1 MKFKIIAIVLG
12 MFTLAS
18 VHVFGGTSLSPA
30 SLRSEYHVNPVG
42 MDVTQP
48 RLSWTIAVGA
58 DERGARQAA
67 YRVLVASSLEE
78 LAAHRGDLWDTQKVD
93 SDQTNQLVYAGTPLQ
108 SQMQCFW
115 KVMVWDE
122 VGKASD
128 WSEPASWSM
137 GLLNPD
143 DWQAGWIGLDEAPK
157 NKPEYRAA
165 LDGKNPKLVIKKAIY
180 GVLDDPAKQMDLKAI
195 VQKHVDGGALLLT
208 PSNDFAGKDPAYE
221 TKKKLQLEYTVD
233 DRMVKAMVDENKE
246 LDLSIGRK
254 RKEYLPAPYLR
265 KEFQVRSAVKRAVVY
280 ATAQGVFE
288 LNLNGQRVGDEYFMP
303 GWTDYRKRIYYRAY
317 DVTSMLETGANAL
330 GAILGDGWFRG
341 NISCID
347 QNKYGTRLRFKGQL
361 HIEYADGTSEVIAS
375 DNTWKGAYGPIVESD
390 MQDGEVYDARRE
402 IPGWNRSGFNDSNW
416 SPIVTGAESNALL
429 EAYPGDP
436 VRNTLELPTLELT
449 EPEAG
454 SYVFDLGQNFSGWI
468 RLKVKGQAGDKVV
481 MHFAEMLNADGTAYT
496 ANLRS
501 ARAVD
506 TYILKG
512 GAEEVWE
519 PRFTFHGFRY
529 VQISGLRA
537 KPTPDAV
544 TGIVVHSDSPVS
556 ASFECSNP
564 MLNQLHSNILWGQRS
579 NYLEVPTDCP
589 QRDERLGWTGDTQVF
604 IRTGCYNQDVSAFFT
619 KWMVDLMDTQNK
631 QGLFGN
637 QAPVFHGHGAAAW
650 ACAGI
655 ISPWTIYK
663 VYGDTRII
671 ADNYDSMARYLEACG
686 KDGLGGRKQHTW
698 GDWLAPSGRPPTALI
713 STAYYAYTT
722 SLMAE
727 MAEALGKKEDAA
739 KYNQQ
744 FEAIRGYFQ
753 KTYVKSDG
761 KIESELQTAYCM
773 ALSFDL
779 LTDQQRDQAEVHLVE
794 RIKADNYHLSV
805 GFLGMPLLL
814 PTLTDMGRS
823 DLAYRLIQNT
833 TYPSWG
839 YSIEQGATT
848 IWERWNS
855 YSKKDGF
862 GDVRMNSFNHYSL
875 GSCGEWM
882 FRSMLGIDSDGAG
895 FNKITMKPELP
906 ALSGVEGGE
915 GITWAKGHYDS
926 IHGRIGSDWKR
937 ESDQFDWTIHVPT
950 NTTATVYVPA
960 KDAASVSESGKRVSQ
975 VEGVTFLRMEA
986 GRAVFAVGSGDYT
999 FHSTIGKQCLAS
1011 WLGAAENAGN
1021 DTTIVIQQALYGVS
1035 GTPAKQVDVTHQI
1048 QQAIVSGD
1056 FSVTVNNDLADQDP
1070 AHGTKKTLELKYTL
1084 NGTLITRSLP
1094 ENIRYDLIRSSKQ

>member
-1 MKFKIIAIVLG
+1 MKRMTTILMALIIT
-12 MFTLAS
+12 TLSSIAGS
-18 VHVFGGTSLSPA
+18 TVDH
-30 SLRSEYHVNPVG
+30 LRCEYLQNPQG
-42 MDVTQP
+42 IDVSAP
-48 RLSWTIAVGA
+48 RLSWEICGKDVGENLKA
-58 DERGARQAA
+58 ERGVRQDS
-67 YRVLVASSLEE
+67 YRILVASSVDL
-78 LAAHRGDLWDTQKVD
+78 LNKNRGDVWDSGVVQ
-93 SDQTNQLVYAGTPLQ
+93 SDQSSQVEYAGAALQ
-108 SQMQCFW
+108 SQTPYFW
-115 KVMVWDE
+115 KVVLQTSDG
-122 VGKASD
+122 VKAES
-128 WSEPASWSM
+128 SPANWSM
-137 GLLNPD
+137 GLLEAK
-143 DWQAGWIGLDEAPK
+143 DWQAQWIGLDKAPK

-180 GVLDDPAKQMDLKAI
+180 GVLDDPAKQMDLKAM

-208 PSNDFAGKDPAYE
+208 PSNDFAGKDPAYQ

-233 DRMVKAMVDENKE
+233 DRMVKATVDENKE

-265 KEFQVRSAVKRAVVY
+265 KEFQVRAPVKRAVIY

-390 MQDGEVYDARRE
+390 MQDGEIYDARRE
-402 IPGWNRSGFNDSNW
+402 MPGWNRSGFNDSNW
-416 SPIVTGAESNALL
+416 SPIVTGAKTNSLL

-468 RLKVKGQAGDKVV
+468 RLKVKGNAGDKVV

-564 MLNQLHSNILWGQRS
+564 MLNKLHSNILWGQRS

-686 KDGLGGRKQHTW
+686 KDGPSGRKAHTW

-713 STAYYAYTT
+713 STAYYGYTT

-727 MAEALGKKEDAA
+727 MADALGKTEDAA
-739 KYNQQ
+739 KYNKQ

-753 KTYVKSDG
+753 QTYVKPDG

-779 LTDQQRDQAEVHLVE
+779 LTDQQREQAEVHLVE

-855 YSKKDGF
+855 FSKKDGF

-882 FRSMLGIDSDGAG
+882 FRSMLGIDTDGAG
-895 FNKITMKPELP
+895 FNKITMKPEI
-906 ALSGVEGGE
+906 GE

-926 IHGRIGSDWKR
+926 IHGRVGSDWKR
-937 ESDQFDWTIHVPT
+937 SGDQFNWKITVPV
-950 NTTATVYVPA
+950 NTTATVYLPVM
-960 KDAASVSESGKRVSQ
+960 DAATVTESGKPVKQ
-975 VEGVTFLRMEA
+975 AKGVKFLRMEK
-986 GRAVFAVGSGDYT
+986 GRAMLEVGSGTYQ
-999 FHSTIGKQCLAS
+999 FSSTI
-1011 WLGAAENAGN
+1011 
-1021 DTTIVIQQALYGVS
+1021 
-1035 GTPAKQVDVTHQI
+1035 H
-1048 QQAIVSGD
+1048 
-1056 FSVTVNNDLADQDP
+1056 
-1070 AHGTKKTLELKYTL
+1070 
-1084 NGTLITRSLP
+1084 
-1094 ENIRYDLIRSSKQ
+1094 